1 MNFDENFKNEI
12 EKTSSK
18 NMEADEVT
26 KTYNND
32 IIANKIDFSKYI
44 FNNWL
49 LKESNHTLVEIN
61 KKGGA
66 IWLNCNGDLCY
77 RFNENTTV
85 TIQPHTKANIVFTNY
100 LGKDI
105 KLIKGSQESPAN
117 VKSQDL
123 IMVSKDV
130 FNPFK
135 LEEFY
140 QENYLYFR
148 NIFKPTKYLQI
159 KIDKYKEPKTILKL
173 MKHLVNENEEYYIYF
188 INWLAYFFQGLKK
201 PQVSIVLRGNQGAG
215 KGIFFNEVIKVIF
228 GAEHCIQVNDKA
240 LNTNFLGGIVEGRL
254 FFNLD
259 EISHNVA
266 GNKNIKNFLKALV
279 TNDSITAEKKHQNI
293 EGETNIYGAVLITSN
308 EPYII
313 EVEPSDRRYS
323 IFSTGDN
330 LKKCNYLGLETYE
343 NLSKKIKEEIE
354 DFCKYLKSFKVDI
367 SLSNT
372 ALETAEKKALVNS
385 TNDKYKL
392 FTNALKNKDIN
403 FFSELEDEKPHL
415 YNTLIADFE
424 KNRIQKENLTKYFN
438 ELYDEEIK
446 SKSLNNKLKA
456 IEPTLFADDNISKSN
471 GCRYY
476 KI

>member
-49 LKESNHTLVEIN
+49 IKESNHTLVEIN

-140 QENYLYFR
+140 QEDYLYFR

-188 INWLAYFFQGLKK
+188 INWLAYF
-201 PQVSIVLRGNQGAG
+201 
-215 KGIFFNEVIKVIF
+215 
-228 GAEHCIQVNDKA
+228 
-240 LNTNFLGGIVEGRL
+240 
-254 FFNLD
+254 
-259 EISHNVA
+259 
-266 GNKNIKNFLKALV
+266 
-279 TNDSITAEKKHQNI
+279 
-293 EGETNIYGAVLITSN
+293 
-308 EPYII
+308 
-313 EVEPSDRRYS
+313 
-323 IFSTGDN
+323 
-330 LKKCNYLGLETYE
+330 
-343 NLSKKIKEEIE
+343 SK
-354 DFCKYLKSFKVDI
+354 D
-367 SLSNT
+367 
-372 ALETAEKKALVNS
+372 
-385 TNDKYKL
+385 
-392 FTNALKNKDIN
+392 
-403 FFSELEDEKPHL
+403 
-415 YNTLIADFE
+415 
-424 KNRIQKENLTKYFN
+424 
-438 ELYDEEIK
+438 
-446 SKSLNNKLKA
+446 
-456 IEPTLFADDNISKSN
+456 
-471 GCRYY
+471 
-476 KI
+476 